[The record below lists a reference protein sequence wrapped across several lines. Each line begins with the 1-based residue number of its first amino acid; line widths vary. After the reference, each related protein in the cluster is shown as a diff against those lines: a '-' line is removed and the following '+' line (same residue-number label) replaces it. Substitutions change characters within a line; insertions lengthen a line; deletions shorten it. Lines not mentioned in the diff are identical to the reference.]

1 VDAASDLRQAHR
13 TAVFITGALMTSP
26 VLYAVVASALH
37 PGQTSDPRAG
47 LPPATLTLL
56 RYGAWIMSTVVV
68 LGLPLLR
75 RALLTRRP
83 EDTHQRGIARLTL
96 TTVATGALA
105 EFPALAGF
113 LLVVLGGFFL
123 DFYLLASLSLVLLL
137 AYAPRYDAWTEWLAA
152 PAPRP

>member
-1 VDAASDLRQAHR
+1 MDAASDLRQAHR
-13 TAVFITGALMTSP
+13 TAVFITGAL
-26 VLYAVVASALH
+26 
-37 PGQTSDPRAG
+37 
-47 LPPATLTLL
+47 
-56 RYGAWIMSTVVV
+56 I
-68 LGLPLLR
+68 
-75 RALLTRRP
+75 
-83 EDTHQRGIARLTL
+83 
-96 TTVATGALA
+96 TGALA